1 MNLWL
6 LPVELVSSVINQAV
20 SAQDQRA
27 SHYPHKITPCAM
39 VTRQRSSGSIKVTGG
54 LAAVAMLLGK
64 AEVIHSR
71 RRWRTK
77 SDRLKPFCTCCATS
91 PADSPRA

>member
-1 MNLWL
+1 MNSGSWPLS
-6 LPVELVSSVINQAV
+6 LVSSVINQAV

-39 VTRQRSSGSIKVTGG
+39 GSSGNRAVDRSRYTG

-77 SDRLKPFCTCCATS
+77 AIGEAVLLAARLVQPT
-91 PADSPRA
+91 PPRA